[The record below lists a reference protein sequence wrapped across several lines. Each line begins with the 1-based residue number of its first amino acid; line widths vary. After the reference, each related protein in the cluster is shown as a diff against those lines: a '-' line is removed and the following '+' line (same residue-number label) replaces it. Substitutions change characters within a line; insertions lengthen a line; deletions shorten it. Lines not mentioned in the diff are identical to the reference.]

1 MNAVSKH
8 LKEIR
13 QAKGLIL
20 GICCLVPTLV
30 TGAQFV
36 PLFLG
41 LNRR

>member
-1 MNAVSKH
+1 MNAVSKN

-20 GICCLVPTLV
+20 GICCLVPALV

-36 PLFLG
+36 PLFPG